1 MESTSRKH
9 NVLKKITNWYISN
22 ETMLINLKLQAQ
34 IWECMSI
41 AILYLRDII
50 IIRCLF
56 LALSKDKAWW
66 FLNLGHYHCYWFNSP
81 LQHSWTSMSY
91 YHYHYFS
98 VALATVARPARFCR
112 MINGT
117 VSKADPFDGYEIQSE
132 FKCSETL
139 STNHHF
145 HDSEIGILQSH
156 GASADT
162 NGGNVDATNKIEDGN
177 LPS

>member
-1 MESTSRKH
+1 
-9 NVLKKITNWYISN
+9 
-22 ETMLINLKLQAQ
+22 
-34 IWECMSI
+34 
-41 AILYLRDII
+41 
-50 IIRCLF
+50 
-56 LALSKDKAWW
+56 
-66 FLNLGHYHCYWFNSP
+66 
-81 LQHSWTSMSY
+81 MSY

-177 LPS
+177 LPSSQVQCVYRCCSECIHRVHLLVKQFVMDCWKANGCSDRYESVHDQAASCAARVLAVVA